1 MQTLHSKALY
11 LLKQMLGD
19 QAEFRKGQWEAIK
32 NLVEDHRRVLL
43 VQKTGWGKS
52 IVYFIATRMLRDQGA
67 GPTLL
72 ISPLLSLMRDQIKMA
87 DKIGVQALTINS
99 TNQDN
104 WPEIERILLKNQ
116 CDVILIS
123 PERLNNYHFRNNVLT
138 KISGRI
144 GLFVID
150 EAHCIS
156 DWGHDFRPDY
166 RRIVRILNQLPP
178 VVPVLGTTATAND
191 RVIDDIQDQLG
202 KNLVVLRG
210 PLAREGLRLQNIK
223 LNSHAA
229 RYAWIAENLPKFGED
244 KRGII
249 YCQTVHD
256 TERLADWLTI
266 KGFNAKPY
274 HGGMDSDL
282 RERLENDFKNNVVDI
297 LVATVALG
305 MGFDKPD
312 IYFVIHFQC
321 PGSVV
326 HYYQQVGR
334 AGRKLDKS
342 YGILLGGGDDEEIQD
357 YFIKSA
363 FPSKSVMENILNCLE
378 KSEGLSFYQILSH
391 VNVSNSVLEKALKLL
406 EIDQAIGVDYKGRR
420 IFFRTAKKWHPNE
433 ERIEKITQ
441 LRRAEVDEM
450 KAYLEHDGCLMA
462 FLQRTLNDPKPF
474 DCGVCANCQNRGFS
488 SEVDGNLHKEAKE
501 YVRSERIEL
510 TPRKQFP
517 TGLSVPQKGRKV
529 QKEYQNM
536 PGRALCYYGDGLWGK
551 LVREGK
557 YQNGYFSH
565 DLVEASAHLIKNL
578 WRPDPY
584 PKWVVPIPSN
594 RHPTL
599 VSEFARALAQTLRLQ
614 FHDILSR
621 TSNPPEQKNM
631 ENSLHQSKNVLSS
644 LNIKGKIAPYPIL
657 LVDDIVDSGWTLT
670 IAGYLLQK
678 NGSGVVFPFTLA
690 KATGR
695 KN

>member
-1 MQTLHSKALY
+1 MQNTSEIALKLLHR
-11 LLKQMLGD
+11 MLGEG
-19 QAEFRKGQWEAIK
+19 ANFRDGQWEAIR
-32 NLVEDHRRVLL
+32 NLVVEHNRVLL

-52 IVYFIATRMLRDQGA
+52 MVYFISTRILRDQGA

-87 DKIGVQALTINS
+87 EKIGIQALTINS
-99 TNQDN
+99 TNQDS
-104 WPEIERILLKNQ
+104 WHEIEMALLKNQ
-116 CDVILIS
+116 CDLILIS
-123 PERLNNYHFRNNVLT
+123 PERLNNHHFRNNLLT

-166 RRIVRILNQLPP
+166 RRIVRILKQLPS
-178 VVPVLGTTATAND
+178 VVPVLGTTATANN
-191 RVIDDIQDQLG
+191 RVIEDIKDQLG
-202 KNLVVLRG
+202 DNLVVLRG

-223 LNSHAA
+223 LDSQAE
-229 RYAWIAENLPKFGED
+229 RYAWIAENLPKFGEN

-256 TERLADWLTI
+256 TERLADWLRI
-266 KGFNAKPY
+266 KGFNAKSY

-282 RERLENDFKNNVVDI
+282 RETLENDFKNNRVDI

-312 IYFVIHFQC
+312 IYYVIHFQC

-334 AGRKLDKS
+334 AGRKLDRS
-342 YGILLGGGDDEEIQD
+342 YGILLGGDEDEDIQE
-357 YFIKSA
+357 YFINSA
-363 FPSKSVMENILNCLE
+363 FPGTSVMENILKCLE
-378 KSEGLSFYQILSH
+378 NTKGLSFYQILSH
-391 VNVSNSVLEKALKLL
+391 VNVSISVLEKALKLL
-406 EIDQAIGVDYKGRR
+406 EIDRAIGVDYKGRK
-420 IFFRTAKKWHPNE
+420 IYFRTAKKWQPDTA
-433 ERIEKITQ
+433 RIEKITE
-441 LRRAEVDEM
+441 LRRAEVDDM

-462 FLQRTLNDPKPF
+462 FLQRALNDPEPSR
-474 DCGVCANCQNRGFS
+474 CGVCANCQNRGFS
-488 SEVDGNLHKEAKE
+488 SQVDGNLLKEAKV
-501 YVRSERIEL
+501 YVESERIEL

-517 TGLSVPQKGRKV
+517 IGLSLSQKGRKIPE
-529 QKEYQNM
+529 EYRNRI
-536 PGRALCYYGDGLWGK
+536 GRCLCYYSDGLWGK
-551 LVREGK
+551 LVKEGK

-578 WRPDPY
+578 WQPNPY
-584 PKWVVPIPSN
+584 PRWVVPIPSN

-599 VSEFARALAQTLRLQ
+599 VSEFARALAEILKLP
-614 FHDILSR
+614 FHDSFIR
-621 TSNPPEQKNM
+621 ISNPPEQKNM
-631 ENSLHQSKNVLSS
+631 ENSLYQSRNVLSS
-644 LNIKGKIAPYPIL
+644 LDIKGKIPPYPVL

-670 IAGYLLQK
+670 IAGYLLQQ
-678 NGSGVVFPFTLA
+678 NGSGPVFPFTLA
-690 KATGR
+690 KASGR

>member
-32 NLVEDHRRVLL
+32 NLVEDHHRVLL

-87 DKIGVQALTINS
+87 EKIGINALTINS

-123 PERLNNYHFRNNVLT
+123 PERLNNYHFRNNILT

-191 RVIDDIQDQLG
+191 RVIGDIKDQLG

-229 RYAWIAENLPKFGED
+229 RYAWIVENLPKFGEN

-282 RERLENDFKNNVVDI
+282 RESLENDFKNNVVDI

-312 IYFVIHFQC
+312 VYFVIHFQC

-342 YGILLGGGDDEEIQD
+342 YGILLGGGDDEEIQE
-357 YFIKSA
+357 YFINSA

-420 IFFRTAKKWHPNE
+420 IYFRTAKKWHPDE

-450 KAYLEHDGCLMA
+450 KAYLEYDGCLMA
-462 FLQRTLNDPKPF
+462 FLQRTLNDPKPS

-517 TGLSVPQKGRKV
+517 TGLAIPQKGRKV
-529 QKEYQNM
+529 PKEYQNM

-565 DLVEASAHLIKNL
+565 DLVEASAHLITNL

-584 PKWVVPIPSN
+584 PKWAVPIPST

-599 VSEFARALAQTLRLQ
+599 VSEFALALAQTLRLQ
-614 FHDILSR
+614 FHDLLCR